1 MDNGTK
7 LSSEQIKSLMN
18 EAKSGKKDELLK
30 KYLSDDDAE
39 RVRDILSDTDKLKS
53 FLSSPLAKQLISR
66 LNKEKDGSE

>member
-53 FLSSPLAKQLISR
+53 FLSSPLAKQLINR